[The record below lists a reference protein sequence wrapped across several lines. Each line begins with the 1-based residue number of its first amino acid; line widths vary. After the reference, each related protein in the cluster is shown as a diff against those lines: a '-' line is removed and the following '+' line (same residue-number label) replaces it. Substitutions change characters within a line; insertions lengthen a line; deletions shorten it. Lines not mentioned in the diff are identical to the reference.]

1 MIKKV
6 IKIAYRKLLNHAS
19 HDKKAN
25 YLRKRG
31 VKVGTGNRFNCDL
44 SFVGSEPYLVEIGS
58 DCVFAGEVKFFTH
71 DGGVNVINK
80 LYYRDEYKDK
90 VGKVKIGD
98 NCFIGFRT
106 IVLPNVTIGN
116 NCIVGAGSIVSK
128 DLPDNGVY
136 AGVPAKFIC
145 SIEDYNNK
153 CKDTLIKG
161 VPASQRKEYITQIF
175 ENKL

>member
-80 LYYRDEYKDK
+80 MYYRDEYKDK

-106 IVLPNVTIGN
+106 
-116 NCIVGAGSIVSK
+116 VGAGSIVSK

-153 CKDTLIKG
+153 CKDTLIKR
-161 VPASQRKEYITQIF
+161 VPASQKKGYITQIF

>member
-6 IKIAYRKLLNHAS
+6 IKIAYRKLLIHAS

-153 CKDTLIKG
+153 CKDTLIKR
-161 VPASQRKEYITQIF
+161 VPASQKKEYITQIF